1 MTYNIQEQ
9 NEAILKLL
17 TESCTNG
24 LFGTASEAID
34 NLAIP
39 EIKPARPYSTYEGR
53 LALGDPEKYPDTA
66 MYIDIKRYFKTRIAK
81 PVSAS
86 SFVTKTLIASTQS
99 SYTINDDV
107 DMTDAP
113 AKGDDLSAVRNARTY
128 KVNDASAPGG
138 KRDVVRD
145 ELAKGYEYG
154 RTAVH
159 ISESDENVTRL
170 ETIRSFSIIGFIPS
184 DKVCE
189 L

>member
-1 MTYNIQEQ
+1 
-9 NEAILKLL
+9 LKTL
-17 TESCTNG
+17 TESCNNG
-24 LFGTASEAID
+24 IFGTAAEAID
-34 NLAIP
+34 NLSIP
-39 EIKPARPYSTYEGR
+39 EIKPTRPYLTYEGS

-66 MYIDIKRYFKTRIAK
+66 MHIDVKRYFKTKIAK

-86 SFVTKTLIASTQS
+86 SFVTKTPIASTKS
-99 SYTINDDV
+99 SNTLISDV

-113 AKGDDLSAVRNARTY
+113 ANGDELSAVRNARTY

-138 KRDVVRD
+138 KRDVVRE

-159 ISESDENVTRL
+159 ISDSDENVTRL
-170 ETIRSFSIIGFIPS
+170 ETIKSFSIIGFIPS